1 MDQRR
6 TPPREADPM
15 QTIWMTTRRT
25 LRLLLPTPFRALLP
39 ALLLAVAL
47 AGEARAAGEVES
59 VGHVSRAQG
68 VSFAVKG
75 EVLRALEPNALIGRK
90 DVLKTGPG
98 SRLEI
103 ILLDET
109 RLSLGADTVFS
120 VERYELGRSEGGV
133 LLRLTKGAFRVSTG
147 GMEATRE
154 GPFEVVTPLGVI
166 GIRGTDFWGGFVAE
180 NELSVLLLSGKGVYV
195 VNDGG
200 RMEIVRPMEGLT
212 LRSLS
217 TPPPSPSLWSPDR
230 RARALRTVAFDE

>member
-1 MDQRR
+1 MQMTRMMSR
-6 TPPREADPM
+6 TFFRQP
-15 QTIWMTTRRT
+15 
-25 LRLLLPTPFRALLP
+25 LSGLLRALLP
-39 ALLLAVAL
+39 ALLLAL
-47 AGEARAAGEVES
+47 SCLCEAQAAGDVES

-68 VSFAVKG
+68 VSFAVQG
-75 EVLRALEPNALIGRK
+75 NVLRALGPNALIGRK

-120 VERYELGRSEGGV
+120 VERYDLGRHEGGV
-133 LLRLTKGAFRVSTG
+133 LLKLAKGAFRVATG
-147 GMEATRE
+147 SMEAMRE
-154 GPFEVVTPLGVI
+154 GPFEVSTPLGVI
-166 GIRGTDFWGGFVAE
+166 GIRGTDFWGGFLAE

-200 RMEIVRPMEGLT
+200 RMEIVRSMEGLT

-217 TPPPSPSLWSPDR
+217 TPPPTPSMWSPDK
-230 RARALRTVAFDE
+230 RARAIRTVAFDE